1 MHPHLAM
8 SSLNYHHDG
17 WGLTR
22 QPGQEMP
29 LEIGVSG
36 AGWVTLAYLG
46 VPSSCSSVKLILG
59 GLTVLSRNSGVRE
72 GPRRVGI

>member
-1 MHPHLAM
+1 MHPHLVM

-59 GLTVLSRNSGVRE
+59 GSLSYLETQV
-72 GPRRVGI
+72 